1 MESKNRTNVLLVEI
15 LVAIFFFML
24 SAIVIVRVFATARE
38 MTERSSACAHALAEA
53 QNVADALYAAD
64 DPDAL
69 LETLDF
75 AQSHGVWTR
84 DDGEYSLFV
93 RMSVGQAD
101 AGELWQA
108 EIQAFRL
115 SRGPED
121 DRPVS
126 ETLFSLPCA
135 RYKEAET

>member
-1 MESKNRTNVLLVEI
+1 MESKNRSNVLLVEI
-15 LVAIFFFML
+15 LIAVFFFLL
-24 SAIVIVRVFATARE
+24 SASVIVRVFAAARE
-38 MTERSSACAHALAEA
+38 MTVRSSACAHALAEA
-53 QNVADALYAAD
+53 QNVAEALYETD

-93 RMSVGQAD
+93 RMSAGQTD

-108 EIQAFRL
+108 EIQAFRI
-115 SRGPED
+115 SRSAAN
-121 DRPVS
+121 DRPAS
-126 ETLFSLPCA
+126 EALFSLPCT